1 MVAEIRIIAAAFP
14 QASDA
19 QAAVRDLR
27 HHGFTEQDIS
37 VVYTDAGH
45 TIGAG
50 LLDGAVWGG
59 VVGAMFGLLFPPAG
73 LLVAA
78 GPIAGTLASGAA
90 LGSLGALTVGGL
102 TGLTTALVQLGV
114 PKEIA
119 TELGESV
126 HKGDAV
132 VIAHALSP
140 EEANQAEQLLK
151 QHHPRGA
158 TARSDV
164 PSMAPK
170 AS

>member
-1 MVAEIRIIAAAFP
+1 MVAETRMIAAAFP
-14 QASDA
+14 KASDA
-19 QAAVRDLR
+19 QAAVQDLR
-27 HHGFTEQDIS
+27 HHGFSEHEIS
-37 VVYTDAGH
+37 MVYTDAGH
-45 TIGAG
+45 NIRAG

-59 VVGAMFGLLFPPAG
+59 VFGAMFGLLFPPAG

-126 HKGDAV
+126 HKGDAL
-132 VIAHALSP
+132 VIVHALSP
-140 EEANQAEQLLK
+140 EEANQAKQLLE
-151 QHHPRGA
+151 QHHPRGEA
-158 TARSDV
+158 AR
-164 PSMAPK
+164 SMAPA